1 MDLKSNQSK
10 EVTEPT
16 TWQSSPLTNEDLE
29 RIEATL
35 LPSLDRHHLR
45 LLAHCLACFKA
56 MAQPSNTGPLPE
68 ERVRL
73 KWFLQNPS
81 LAEDPS
87 FLRILL
93 QQFNVAGDQLED
105 VAKSCDISPLELGL
119 TDLISASLQS
129 FPSHLEPRRTE
140 NY

>member
-1 MDLKSNQSK
+1 M
-10 EVTEPT
+10 TEPT

-35 LPSLDRHHLR
+35 LPNLDRHHLR

-56 MAQPSNTGPLPE
+56 MAKPSNKGPLPE
-68 ERVRL
+68 ESIRL

-105 VAKSCDISPLELGL
+105 IANSCAISPLELSL
-119 TDLISASLQS
+119 TDLISASLKS
-129 FPSHLEPRRTE
+129 FPSHIKKRRTE